1 MSKLTKKELTEAVL
15 LSSEAIDLLTELS
28 AKLVTEN
35 QRMKKQLSDLTHE
48 VLATQHDMQ
57 ILKMFILKD

>member
-15 LSSEAIDLLTELS
+15 LSSEAIELLVEL
-28 AKLVTEN
+28 ATKLATEN
-35 QRMKKQLSDLTHE
+35 QRIRKQLSDLTHE

>member
-15 LSSEAIDLLTELS
+15 LSSEAIGLLVELTT
-28 AKLVTEN
+28 KLVDEN
-35 QRMKKQLSDLTHE
+35 QRIRKQLSDLTHE
-48 VLATQHDMQ
+48 VLATQHDLE

>member
-15 LSSEAIDLLTELS
+15 LSSEAIELLVEL
-28 AKLVTEN
+28 ATKLATEN
-35 QRMKKQLSDLTHE
+35 QRIRKQLSDLTHE
-48 VLATQHDMQ
+48 VLATQHDLE